1 MGSGGIRAIRA
12 SSPDYPPFIF
22 FSVMKKLLFSLGLL
36 ATAATAAHAQEGPK
50 FGIRAGISANT
61 LSGDND
67 PKGFKT
73 SDFSYALG
81 GLAGVTANFGLSD
94 LISIQPELLY
104 NLKGTQILDSKVRLD
119 LHYIDLPILLR
130 VNADGPYFEAGPQV
144 GYLISA
150 KIGDANKARIET
162 KDLQGLSLGYVAGLG
177 YKLTSGLSLGVRF
190 NGGISSV
197 GKDNQIFDQQRNQS
211 FNFVVGYEFGGK

>member
-1 MGSGGIRAIRA
+1 
-12 SSPDYPPFIF
+12 
-22 FSVMKKLLFSLGLL
+22 MKKLLFSLGLL

-67 PKGFKT
+67 KFGNKT
-73 SDFSYALG
+73 SDYTYALG
-81 GLAGVTANFGLSD
+81 GLGGVTASFALSD
-94 LISIQPELLY
+94 LISIQSELLY
-104 NLKGTQILDSKVRLD
+104 NLKGTQINNSKDRLD
-119 LHYIDLPILLR
+119 LHYIDLPILVR

-150 KIGDANKARIET
+150 KRGGLNKTRIET
-162 KDLQGLSLGYVAGLG
+162 KDLQGLSLGYVAGVG

-197 GKDNQIFDQQRNQS
+197 GKDNDRYDQQRNQS
-211 FNFVVGYEFGGK
+211 FNFVAGYEFGGK

>member
-1 MGSGGIRAIRA
+1 MPHYIPI
-12 SSPDYPPFIF
+12 IF
-22 FSVMKKLLFSLGLL
+22 FSHEKTSFSPRPAG
-36 ATAATAAHAQEGPK
+36 HRGHCSP
-50 FGIRAGISANT
+50 RAGRPQVRHPRRLSANT

-67 PKGFKT
+67 KFGNKR
-73 SDFSYALG
+73 SDYTYALG
-81 GLAGVTANFGLSD
+81 GLGGVTANFALSD

-104 NLKGTQILDSKVRLD
+104 NLKGTQINNSSDRLD
-119 LHYIDLPILLR
+119 LHYIDLPILVK

-150 KIGDANKARIET
+150 KRGGLNKTRIET

-190 NGGISSV
+190 NGGITSV
-197 GKDNQIFDQQRNQS
+197 GKDNGEYDQQRNQS

>member
-1 MGSGGIRAIRA
+1 
-12 SSPDYPPFIF
+12 
-22 FSVMKKLLFSLGLL
+22 MKKTILSLALL
-36 ATAATAAHAQEGPK
+36 AGLTSVAHAQSGVK
-50 FGIRAGISANT
+50 FGLRGGISANT
-61 LSGDND
+61 LSGDD
-67 PKGFKT
+67 DLPKFGNKI
-73 SDFSYALG
+73 DSYSYGLG
-81 GLAGVTANFGLSD
+81 GLGGVTANFGLSD

-104 NLKGTQILDSKVRLD
+104 NLKGTQINNSKDRLD
-119 LHYIDLPILLR
+119 LHYLDLPILLR

-150 KIGDANKARIET
+150 KLGGDTKTRIET
-162 KDLQGLSLGYVAGLG
+162 RDLQGLSLGYVAGVG

-197 GKDNQIFDQQRNQS
+197 GKDDDRYDQQRTRS